1 MRYLNIAMALCV
13 FWSLSMTLQ
22 AQLPAQDSTL
32 YKMSYEKADSLLKR
46 PTTSLRADTTDK
58 KARNKAAVVRQ
69 DLPIRQDVAVRG
81 EGLDDLETPRS
92 VNEGTL
98 IGIGGYRM
106 KDTYLSPEKYG
117 GLGYRF
123 VNERM
128 RLTKM
133 ANYRVSRQNLV
144 NVDISSAINGAE
156 NANFLSA
163 FVDYSIGYH
172 YRFLPDPFFKI
183 MVGSNAHGMMGMVYN
198 TRNGNNP
205 ITVHA
210 DFDLNFSMI
219 AIYEFRIKNR
229 PLAVR
234 YQFETPYI
242 GFLFSPMYNQSYYEI
257 FSLGNTSGT
266 LKFNSFHNKF
276 AMRNYLTLDFSVGN
290 MTLRAGYLGYFYSTN
305 INSLDRQIVSHN
317 FLIGIVKEF
326 VVLKGREMKKR
337 NEYNSAYY

>member
-1 MRYLNIAMALCV
+1 MALCV
-13 FWSLSMTLQ
+13 FWSLSITLH
-22 AQLPAQDSTL
+22 AQLTAQDSTR

-46 PTTSLRADTTDK
+46 PATSLRPDTTDK
-58 KARNKAAVVRQ
+58 KARNKATVVRQ

-81 EGLDDLETPRS
+81 EGLDDFEAPRS

-98 IGIGGYRM
+98 IGIGGYKM

-133 ANYRVSRQNLV
+133 ANDRVSRQNFV

-163 FVDYSIGYH
+163 FVDYSLGYH
-172 YRFLPDPFFKI
+172 YRFLPDPYFKI
-183 MVGSNAHGMMGMVYN
+183 MVGGSAHGMMGMVYN

-219 AIYEFRIKNR
+219 AIYEFRITNR

-234 YQFETPYI
+234 YQFETPFV

-257 FSLGNTSGT
+257 FSLGNTSGIFK
-266 LKFNSFHNKF
+266 LNALHNKF
-276 AMRNYLTLDFSVGN
+276 AMRNYFTLDFPVGAV
-290 MTLRAGYLGYFYSTN
+290 TLRAGYFGNFYSTN
-305 INSLDRQIVSHN
+305 INSLDRQIISHN

-326 VVLKGREMKKR
+326 VVLKGQDKKKR